1 MYQGKDFQENDRPS
15 FYSGRR
21 IRRAVVEEPQS
32 HQEREIPEETH
43 GHEEMQNHEEPRHH
57 DIPARGQIYE
67 TREQPQPLRRAPR
80 ANNQVTDDP
89 KAKLVRSLE
98 RNLTDDTQM
107 HLIGVFGMNSD
118 ITIANALRELNNSM
132 YGDFHVLQSSR
143 LIDDVYTMFASA
155 VLNFMGNSSHRIR
168 GLDEQWARN
177 QVGRYLQEIHSS
189 TYEPDYEYGLTR
201 LARLGQKLERGE
213 TCRKLISFIKQ
224 QMYPR
229 HPKFVWN
236 IEVDMGE
243 LNYNLLNNLS
253 QIANENLI
261 VIVNTLGPLEF
272 EAGLIGSQMG
282 YGGCH
287 SQTGHQILSKYIWF
301 EDIIQAD

>member
-1 MYQGKDFQENDRPS
+1 MYQGRDFQETDRPS

-21 IRRAVVEEPQS
+21 IRRAVEQPQYQEESPVRDEVS
-32 HQEREIPEETH
+32 HR
-43 GHEEMQNHEEPRHH
+43 HEEMISHEEAPRHVY
-57 DIPARGQIYE
+57 Q
-67 TREQPQPLRRAPR
+67 TNSQT
-80 ANNQVTDDP
+80 ANDP

-98 RNLTDDTQM
+98 RNLTDSSQK

-118 ITIANALRELNNSM
+118 NTIANALRELNNSM
-132 YGDFHVLQSSR
+132 YGNFYVLQSSR
-143 LIDDVYTMFASA
+143 LIDDVFTMFASA
-155 VLNFMGNSSHRIR
+155 MLSFLETNSRTIR
-168 GLDEQWARN
+168 GLDDRWAQN
-177 QVGRYLQEIHSS
+177 VVLRYLQEIHSS
-189 TYEPDYEYGLTR
+189 NYEPDYEDGLMR
-201 LARLGQKLERGE
+201 LSRLGQRLERGE
-213 TCRKLISFIKQ
+213 KCRDLMSFIKQ

-229 HPKFVWN
+229 YPKFVWN

-287 SQTGHQILSKYIWF
+287 SQTGHQILHKYIWF
-301 EDIIQAD
+301 EDLIQAD

>member
-1 MYQGKDFQENDRPS
+1 MYQGRDFQETERPS

-21 IRRAVVEEPQS
+21 IRRAFQQPQDQEESRVEETQ
-32 HQEREIPEETH
+32 
-43 GHEEMQNHEEPRHH
+43 HEEPVSSNVPVREKRESQQVQQEPLHH
-57 DIPARGQIYE
+57 MHQ
-67 TREQPQPLRRAPR
+67 TTNQT
-80 ANNQVTDDP
+80 ANDP
-89 KAKLVRSLE
+89 KARLVRSLE
-98 RNLTDDTQM
+98 RNLRDSNQK

-118 ITIANALRELNNSM
+118 NTIAEALRELNNSM
-132 YGDFHVLQSSR
+132 YGDFCVLQSSR
-143 LIDDVYTMFASA
+143 LIDDVFTMFASSM
-155 VLNFMGNSSHRIR
+155 LNFMEANSHRIR
-168 GLDEQWARN
+168 GLDNQWVRN
-177 QVGRYLQEIHSS
+177 QVCRYLNEIYSS
-189 TYEPDYEYGLTR
+189 NHEPDYEYGLTR
-201 LARLGQKLERGE
+201 LSRLGQRLERGDK
-213 TCRKLISFIKQ
+213 CREMVAFIKQ
-224 QMYPR
+224 QMNSR
-229 HPKFVWN
+229 NTKFVWN

-287 SQTGHQILSKYIWF
+287 SQTGYQILHKYIWF